1 MYHTGAKG
9 HEFKVD
15 ANNRHY
21 PKPKPPVE
29 PTVEAYSDDKFS
41 PTQENM
47 LESAFNDAYAALNG
61 HGMLIYHHF
70 QYTAELTC
78 NTRAHTGM
86 RKEEVIDV
94 VIRLGNEGHLPLKWS
109 SKSVL
114 ELNDFIDQFEDKQT
128 LFIRLDDMLDHLL
141 SRPSRPNSS
150 AV

>member
-1 MYHTGAKG
+1 MKLISFWAG
-9 HEFKVD
+9 
-15 ANNRHY
+15 
-21 PKPKPPVE
+21 
-29 PTVEAYSDDKFS
+29 S
-41 PTQENM
+41 
-47 LESAFNDAYAALNG
+47 AYAPK
-61 HGMLIYHHF
+61 
-70 QYTAELTC
+70 
-78 NTRAHTGM
+78 TRITGM

-94 VIRLGNEGHLPLKWS
+94 VIRLGNEGQLPLKWS